1 MLYRRH
7 LRIKVLQALYAW
19 YTNDSDDLKKGETQL
34 LLSINKLYELFIY
47 QLSFLVE
54 VKRFAEKRSEENKT
68 KFYPTENDLN
78 PNLKF
83 LENEVN
89 RLVEDNIDFQRKE
102 SVFKIDW
109 ADETELIRKFYN
121 TLINADF
128 FKHYMSG
135 KTRSLDEDKKL
146 YLKIV
151 DKLFPK
157 DDLLISYYEEKSV
170 FFVDGYDLVLILL
183 IKFFDTLSEGFT
195 DDKPLP
201 TIYKTDNLEK
211 NEDAE
216 FVKTLFK
223 KTILQDAEN
232 TKLLEGKTSTWD
244 YDRVPMMDII
254 LLKMAIIELK
264 EMDTVPVKVTL
275 NEYIELAKYFSA
287 EKSKT
292 FVNGVLDR
300 LIREFKEE
308 GKIKKVGRGLIE

>member
-19 YTNDSDDLKKGETQL
+19 YANNSDDLKKGETQL
-34 LLSINKLYELFIY
+34 LLSINKLYELFVY
-47 QLSFLVE
+47 QLSYLVE
-54 VKRFAEKRSEENKT
+54 VKRFAEKRIEENKS
-68 KFYPTENDLN
+68 KYYPTEEDLN

-83 LENEVN
+83 VENKVN
-89 RLVEDNIDFQRKE
+89 KMVEDNRDFLRKE
-102 SVFKIDW
+102 SVFKINW
-109 ADETELIRKFYN
+109 ADEMDMIRKSY
-121 TLINADF
+121 LMLSKAEF
-128 FKHYMSG
+128 FKQYMANKS
-135 KTRSLDEDKKL
+135 TSLEEDKKL

-151 DKLFPK
+151 DKLLPK

-170 FFVDGYDLVLILL
+170 FFVDGYDLVSILL
-183 IKFFDTLSEGFT
+183 IKFFDTLNEGFT
-195 DDKPLP
+195 VDKPLP
-201 TIYKTDNLEK
+201 SIYKSINQEV
-211 NEDAE
+211 NEDEE
-216 FVKTLFK
+216 FVKALFK
-223 KTILQDAEN
+223 KTILQDAES
-232 TKLLEGKTSTWD
+232 TTILEGKTSNWD

-300 LIREFKEE
+300 LIREFNEE

>member
-19 YTNDSDDLKKGETQL
+19 YSNESDDLKKGETQL
-34 LLSINKLYELFIY
+34 VLSINKLYELFIY
-47 QLSFLVE
+47 QLSFFVE
-54 VKRFAEKRSEENKT
+54 VKRFAEKRIEENKT
-68 KFYPTENDLN
+68 KFYPTENDLD

-83 LENEVN
+83 VENEVN
-89 RLVEDNIDFQRKE
+89 EMVEDNVDFQRKE
-102 SVFKIDW
+102 NVFKVDW
-109 ADETELIRKFYN
+109 ADETDMIRKFYN

-128 FKHYMSG
+128 FKHYMAS
-135 KTRSLDEDKKL
+135 KTRSLEEDKKL

-151 DKLFPK
+151 DKLLPK

-170 FFVDGYDLVLILL
+170 FFVDGYDLVSILL
-183 IKFFDTLSEGFT
+183 IKFFDTLDKNFT
-195 DDKPLP
+195 ADKELP
-201 TIYKTDNLEK
+201 SIYKTADAEI

-223 KTILQDAEN
+223 KTILQDAES
-232 TKLLEGKTSTWD
+232 TKILEGKTSTWD
-244 YDRVPMMDII
+244 YDRVPKMDII

-287 EKSKT
+287 EKSRT

-308 GKIKKVGRGLIE
+308 GKINKVGRGLIE